1 MPNNSSNS
9 RPDEVVELPVLWL
22 DDEVILPG
30 MVAPIAL
37 DAGTQAAVDA
47 ARNAA
52 DSRLLIVPRTDGAYS
67 SLRHFSSC
75 LRTPPTGWGNLTEMP
90 AWSVRSKW

>member
-1 MPNNSSNS
+1 MPNTSSTA

-52 DSRLLIVPRTDGAYS
+52 DSRLLIVPRNEGAYAS
-67 SLRHFSSC
+67 HGVL
-75 LRTPPTGWGNLTEMP
+75 
-90 AWSVRSKW
+90 AVI